1 MVFGTFQ
8 KDLPNS
14 HEDVKSNTEIGN
26 GWTLKEL
33 KIALNNLALDL
44 QYSC

>member
-26 GWTLKEL
+26 GCDIKRAKDSLE
-33 KIALNNLALDL
+33 
-44 QYSC
+44 